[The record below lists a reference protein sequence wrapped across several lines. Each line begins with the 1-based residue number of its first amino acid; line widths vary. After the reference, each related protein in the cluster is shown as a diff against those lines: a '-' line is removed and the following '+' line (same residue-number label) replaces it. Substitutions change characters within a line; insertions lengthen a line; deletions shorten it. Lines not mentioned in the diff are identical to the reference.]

1 MGKTSRI
8 RLAAFDGEY
17 EFQLRLAGVVAIEE
31 KAGCGIGA
39 VYGQIMRGRFRF
51 DDGKEFGAPPEAA
64 FSLPV
69 LLEVVRQ
76 GLIGGGKGI
85 SDGVEISVSALK
97 ANLLI
102 DRYLN
107 PDNGGVLMEAWNL
120 AAAVIDALVEG
131 VDELSEAS
139 APAPAPASD

>member
-51 DDGKEFGAPPEAA
+51 DDGKEFGAIQPSILFHGQSGGPKLQA
-64 FSLPV
+64 V
-69 LLEVVRQ
+69 GRTRQ
-76 GLIGGGKGI
+76 GKVFTVHSDDAGRTWGPLSLLDLIWL
-85 SDGVEISVSALK
+85 DT
-97 ANLLI
+97 
-102 DRYLN
+102 
-107 PDNGGVLMEAWNL
+107 
-120 AAAVIDALVEG
+120 
-131 VDELSEAS
+131 
-139 APAPAPASD
+139 